1 MYLDEVSYPPQSK
14 WNIGYSQKT
23 ILWKRIIY
31 PIEGWNAF
39 SEWVNLHLHDH
50 KHPIKDLD
58 LRVLSQNGP
67 IKVLYFPESLF
78 NWRQLFERRR
88 QNVRESIQCPTMTLF
103 PSSLESLCVIVQSQ
117 FILIFTFAK
126 IDRDSGT
133 PFHHGPFQNH

>member
-1 MYLDEVSYPPQSK
+1 MEYWVKGSFIQS
-14 WNIGYSQKT
+14 
-23 ILWKRIIY
+23 RA
-31 PIEGWNAF
+31 AF
-39 SEWVNLHLHDH
+39 SERVNLHLHDH
-50 KHPIKDLD
+50 EHPIKDLD

-103 PSSLESLCVIVQSQ
+103 PSSLESLCVLVQSQ

-133 PFHHGPFQNH
+133 LFHHGPFQNH